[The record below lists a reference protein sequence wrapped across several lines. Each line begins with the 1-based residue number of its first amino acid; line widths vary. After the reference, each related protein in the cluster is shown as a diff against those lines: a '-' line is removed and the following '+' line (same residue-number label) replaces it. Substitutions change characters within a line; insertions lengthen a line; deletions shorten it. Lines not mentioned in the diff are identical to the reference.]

1 MNCPNCGG
9 KLSNP
14 NQKYCEF
21 CGNELVNINNTGKKE
36 VEVKFRSNRSK
47 RRCC

>member
-1 MNCPNCGG
+1 MNCPICGG

-14 NQKYCEF
+14 DQKYCEF
-21 CGNELVNINNTGKKE
+21 CGNELMNISNTSKKE
-36 VEVKFRSNRSK
+36 VEVKSISNRSK